1 MMSRAILTV
10 ALSSAILAAFSMPA
24 SLPGSKTL
32 NLSGSAHAATNLNS
46 SRSNIYRTKTV
57 KSSKSNTS
65 DRTTTVKSSKSNTS
79 DRKGTNNK
87 TGGSPL
93 GFPGGGRG
101 Y

>member
-1 MMSRAILTV
+1 MMSRAILMV
-10 ALSSAILAAFSMPA
+10 ALSTAILAAFSMPA

-46 SRSNIYRTKTV
+46 SRSNIYRSTTV

-65 DRTTTVKSSKSNTS
+65 DRGTTVKSSKSNTS
-79 DRKGTNNK
+79 DRKGGTKK
-87 TGGSPL
+87 TGSPPF
-93 GFPGGGRG
+93 GFSGGRG